1 VNRDRWARWGR
12 QVTPPV
18 LLPWA
23 RRLVDRGRATPPPEW
38 EHVPEG
44 WRRTRADLRGWSDPS
59 VADAYRTKVAA
70 YRTAMEG
77 TGPLAVGSSP
87 AFGVGAP
94 GPDDQNVLLTFA
106 TALLLT
112 SWGRSRVSVLDWGGG
127 VGLHSFVARAVL
139 PPEVELEYHCAELP
153 SICAVG
159 RDAVPEV
166 TFWDDDACF
175 ARPYDFVL
183 ASSAL
188 QYVEDWPGTL
198 RELAAATTDGLLL
211 TRMPMVVEAPSFVVL
226 QRAHGYRFESEYL
239 SWVFNRAELLA
250 AARGAGVDLAREFVL
265 GFRPFVVG
273 APEQDETWGYFFRK
287 SVIPEADTPT

>member
-1 VNRDRWARWGR
+1 
-12 QVTPPV
+12 V

-23 RRLVDRGRATPPPEW
+23 RRIVDRNRLPRLPEW

-44 WRRTRADLRGWSDPS
+44 WGRQRDDLRGWSDPS
-59 VADAYRTKVAA
+59 VAEAYRTKVDA
-70 YRTAMEG
+70 YRASMSGTA
-77 TGPLAVGSSP
+77 PLADGSSP

-94 GPDDQNVLLTFA
+94 NPSDQNVLLTFA

-139 PPEVELEYHCAELP
+139 PPEVELDYHCADLP

-166 TFWDDDACF
+166 TFWDDDTCF
-175 ARPYDFVL
+175 GRRYDFVL

-211 TRMPMVVEAPSFVVL
+211 TRMPMVVEHPSFVVL
-226 QRAHGYRFESEYL
+226 QRAHAYRFESEYL
-239 SWVFNRAELLA
+239 SWVFNRAELLGA
-250 AARGAGVDLAREFVL
+250 AGDAGVDLVREFVL
-265 GFRPFVVG
+265 GFRPSVVG

-287 SVIPEADTPT
+287 SGLPGADKVT